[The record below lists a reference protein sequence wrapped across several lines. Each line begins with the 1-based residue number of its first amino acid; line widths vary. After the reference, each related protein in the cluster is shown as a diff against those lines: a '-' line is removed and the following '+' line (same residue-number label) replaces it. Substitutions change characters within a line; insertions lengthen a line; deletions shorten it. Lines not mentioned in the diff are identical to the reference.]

1 MGQVNANGPAESILA
16 RIRLALDAL
25 DPAQRKVARFF
36 LENSD
41 VIGGPA
47 HRDGRARDGRV
58 GGARW

>member
-41 VIGGPA
+41 VIGTCPS
-47 HRDGRARDGRV
+47 RRSRARRACRR
-58 GGARW
+58 ARW